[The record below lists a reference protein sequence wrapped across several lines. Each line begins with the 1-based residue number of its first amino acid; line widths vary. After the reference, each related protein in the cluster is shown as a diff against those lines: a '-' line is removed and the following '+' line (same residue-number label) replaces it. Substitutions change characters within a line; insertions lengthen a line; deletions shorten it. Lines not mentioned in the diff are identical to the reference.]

1 MSTLYVLIG
10 LPGSGKST
18 FIAELYPKLAC
29 AAYVSRDN
37 IRFSLVK
44 ENEPYFSKEQEVKKL
59 FIESINELLE
69 DGYEN
74 IFADA
79 THLTITSRRNVVSKT
94 PKFSRKIAIFINT
107 PLETCLQRNNMR
119 AGRLKVPEYTI
130 KEMRE
135 RLQKPTINEGFNEIW
150 EVTI

>member
-69 DGYEN
+69 DGCYT
-74 IFADA
+74 F
-79 THLTITSRRNVVSKT
+79 
-94 PKFSRKIAIFINT
+94 
-107 PLETCLQRNNMR
+107 NN
-119 AGRLKVPEYTI
+119 
-130 KEMRE
+130 
-135 RLQKPTINEGFNEIW
+135 N
-150 EVTI
+150 